1 MEIRLAGAQD
11 IDAWMALVEQVRDI
25 FPGLET
31 AGAMAEHRA
40 TVLHFVQ
47 IGVRRLCGRRGAYLG
62 GAAILKRKQY
72 AMLSGGRPGLP
83 QAAHWAEVGAI
94 YADADGGMGKR
105 HGDHLS
111 GWGPQRESCPCLL

>member
-11 IDAWMALVEQVRDI
+11 IDAWMALVEQARYL

-47 IGVRRLCGRRGAYLG
+47 KASAVCAIDEGRILGRCYFQKKIVCYAFWWWTRPAAGSTLG
-62 GAAILKRKQY
+62 GSWCNL
-72 AMLSGGRPGLP
+72 
-83 QAAHWAEVGAI
+83 
-94 YADADGGMGKR
+94 
-105 HGDHLS
+105 
-111 GWGPQRESCPCLL
+111 C